1 MGEAKRKRQHGAGME
16 EVSRPISPTRFNVYA
31 IGARLSPTRWMAEER
46 SYWSDRDERA
56 LGLVFRDRTDDDYG
70 WCLFA
75 RDKVGRFR
83 CTDIAAS
90 LRSEAYA
97 TRMLR
102 LRIAR
107 AVAEGDFLALGDQKD
122 ETNYPTDLL
131 RVDSGTPASKL
142 HPFFRAVMEAPG
154 RAPSRAVLK
163 EIGPWL
169 APSDPHFVSEF
180 QEKQFDQRLWELY
193 LWAVF
198 RDLGF
203 DVTQPEAPDFLCR
216 SPLGSFT
223 AEATTVTA
231 SHAGPLAVHP
241 EPKTPDEMRE
251 FLAHYMPMKFGSSLT
266 SKLNKKNRAGESYWE
281 RGPTADKPFI
291 LAVADFHI
299 PGSGGEIGS
308 MTYSQS
314 ALAPYLYGHRVDWEF
329 ADGQLVVRAVP
340 LEGHAYR
347 GKSIPTGFFDLPG
360 AENISAVIFSN
371 AGTLAKFDRIGVL
384 AGFGAPSHRYFRAG
398 RRYDPDPNAVLPKP
412 LMQEVLPGAHEE
424 SWADEVQVFHNPNA
438 KRPLGLGMF
447 QGVTQH
453 FFEEGNH
460 HATTPADTVLSS
472 WTMILDLTD
481 GEPASDA
488 A

>member
-1 MGEAKRKRQHGAGME
+1 MGEAKCRRQHDAEME
-16 EVSRPISPTRFNVYA
+16 AVSQPMSPARFNIYA
-31 IGARLSPTRWMAEER
+31 IGTRLSPTKWVAEER
-46 SYWSDRDERA
+46 SYWSNRDERV
-56 LGLVFRDRTDDDYG
+56 LGLVFRDRTDNDYG
-70 WCLFA
+70 WCLLA
-75 RDKVGRFR
+75 RDKIGRFR

-107 AVAEGDFLALGDQKD
+107 AIAEGDLLALGDQKD

-131 RVDSGTPASKL
+131 RVDPRTPTSKL
-142 HPFFRAVMEAPG
+142 HPFFRTVLESSG

-231 SHAGPLAVHP
+231 SPIGPLAVHP

-251 FLAHYMPMKFGSSLT
+251 FLAHYMPMEFGSSLT
-266 SKLNKKNRAGESYWE
+266 SKLNKKNKAGKSYWE
-281 RGPTADKPFI
+281 RGPAADQPFV

-299 PGSGGEIGS
+299 PGSGSEIGS
-308 MTYSQS
+308 MTYSHS

-329 ADGQLVVRAVP
+329 VDGQLVMRAVP
-340 LEGHAYR
+340 LEGHTYR
-347 GKSIPTGFFDLPG
+347 GKCIPTGFFDLPG

-371 AGTLAKFDRIGVL
+371 AGTLAKFDRMGVL
-384 AGFGAPSHRYFRAG
+384 AGFGTPSHWYFRAG
-398 RRYDPDPNAVLPKP
+398 VRYDPDPNAVLPKP
-412 LMQEVLPGAHEE
+412 FMQEVLPGAYEE

-438 KRPLGLGMF
+438 KKPLHLDVFG
-447 QGVTQH
+447 GVTQH

-460 HATTPADTVLSS
+460 NVMTPAGAVLSS
-472 WTMILDLTD
+472 RTIILHLTD
-481 GEPASDA
+481 GGPGRDA